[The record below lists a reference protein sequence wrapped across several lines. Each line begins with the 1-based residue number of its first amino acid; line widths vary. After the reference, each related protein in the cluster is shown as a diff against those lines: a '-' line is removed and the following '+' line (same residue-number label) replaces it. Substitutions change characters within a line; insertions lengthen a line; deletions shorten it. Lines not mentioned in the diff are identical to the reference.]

1 MSHVDTADLRQLQAL
16 LYRLIVVPNGVAETL
31 TTDKAAIDSDEV
43 IVGDVRMTAAERAGI
58 YADAYF
64 YRLLDVLKEDFPAT
78 LAVVGADEFHNLITS
93 YLLAHPPTE
102 PSLLHAGRYLADYLE
117 RSSMLV
123 RWPFIAD
130 LARLERSLIDSFHAV
145 DAAWLDRAAIQSIP
159 PDEWPALMLRLHP
172 ATLVLKLQWRV
183 DDILRA
189 VEQNGQLP
197 EAVEASVTM
206 VVWRRQAQAFYRVA
220 EPIEETALKLI
231 ERGSNFSAVC
241 ESIGNVASDE
251 DVPLLINRI
260 LVRWLD
266 DGLLLNSTTT

>member
-1 MSHVDTADLRQLQAL
+1 MSSTDTSDLRQLQVL
-16 LYRLIVVPNGVAETL
+16 LYRLIVAPNGVAEAL
-31 TTDKAAIDSDEV
+31 TTDKAVIDPDEV
-43 IVGDVRMTAAERAGI
+43 IVGDARMTAAERAGI

-78 LAVVGADEFHNLITS
+78 LGVVGDDEFHNLITS
-93 YLLAHPPTE
+93 YLVAHPPTE
-102 PSLLHAGRYLADYLE
+102 PSLLHAGRYLAGYLE
-117 RSSMLV
+117 RWPMLV

-130 LARLERSLIDSFHAV
+130 LARLERALIDSFHAV
-145 DAAWLDRAAIQSIP
+145 DAALLDRAAVQSIP

-172 ATLVLKLQWRV
+172 ATRVLRLQWRV
-183 DDILRA
+183 DGILRA
-189 VEQNGQLP
+189 VEQNEQLP

-206 VVWRRQAQAFYRVA
+206 VVWRRQAQVFYRVA
-220 EPIEETALKLI
+220 EPIEEIALNLI

-260 LVRWLD
+260 VVRWLD
-266 DGLLLNSTTT
+266 DGLLVNSPTT